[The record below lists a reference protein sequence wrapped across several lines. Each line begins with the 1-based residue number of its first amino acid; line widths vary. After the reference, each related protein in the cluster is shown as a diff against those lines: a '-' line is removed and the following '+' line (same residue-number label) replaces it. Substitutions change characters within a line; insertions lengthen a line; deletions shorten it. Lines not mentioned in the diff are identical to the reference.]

1 MKRKAGFVLQKIG
14 EESYAVAVTPEAA
27 KVGSM
32 IRLNPTGALLFAY
45 LEEDRSEEECVLA
58 LLQNYEIDREVAAR
72 KLTYWGCEIDTLTP
86 EQHRYLY
93 GE

>member
-58 LLQNYEIDREVAAR
+58 LLQNYEIDREVAEGDVAR
-72 KLTYWGCEIDTLTP
+72 FLTGLRGAGLLAE
-86 EQHRYLY
+86 
-93 GE
+93 